1 MWTVFGWLLIIEKKW
16 LMQAKD
22 LGNKL
27 ATSAYRWNLW
37 WCLANLIDSYAKS
50 FVLPKCQPGPWMWM
64 RTSYGNGNRATKR
77 GWEEDKEMKMEMQ
90 MSTKAPDGEADPH
103 KYTQLTMIIK
113 CYAKNLPKLCGYSR
127 RRGRVR
133 RRISSSSNEKTMRTN
148 RWQKFI
154 VAKELKRRV
163 ETRGCQLDSR
173 CPSLSLLL
181 LLLLFDVHTEIT
193 KTQWRRKEQNRFKS
207 RARRILAASL
217 HTRDCALFPHF
228 LLSQQLKLKLKLSGL
243 QSSRVPAEISQPC
256 GFRRRRRRCYP
267 YDKKLN

>member
-1 MWTVFGWLLIIEKKW
+1 MWTVFGWLSIIEKKW

-113 CYAKNLPKLCGYSR
+113 CYAKNRATATVDAAYWLL
-127 RRGRVR
+127 
-133 RRISSSSNEKTMRTN
+133 
-148 RWQKFI
+148 
-154 VAKELKRRV
+154 KE
-163 ETRGCQLDSR
+163 
-173 CPSLSLLL
+173 
-181 LLLLFDVHTEIT
+181 
-193 KTQWRRKEQNRFKS
+193 
-207 RARRILAASL
+207 
-217 HTRDCALFPHF
+217 
-228 LLSQQLKLKLKLSGL
+228 KLKLLWCHYI
-243 QSSRVPAEISQPC
+243 EEWQPDADIDIERAPKAMVTK
-256 GFRRRRRRCYP
+256 GTAKQP
-267 YDKKLN
+267 NS